1 MPGGMRICTLPLV
14 LAIVAGLSSAEARE
28 PRPDRFDPARIG
40 VAAAPALRSALA
52 GQQVQASYGARA
64 LRRAGRPAVHLAR
77 QIHKLMPDG
86 PAAYDRVLITPAHV
100 ALLRKGGPVE
110 LIRRADAEAQL
121 GSGQPLG
128 RDRLNVGIRAGLFP
142 IFAEAGP
149 GDTVFLY
156 RQLPAS
162 SCGEIASTDC
172 HTSFALGAED
182 AFHPFGRPGKT
193 VRLAVPRKSFDNAVN
208 GVAGAVGWNDLG
220 HGYDTGLEV
229 ETEVQI
235 PSSHVRQLF
244 P

>member
-1 MPGGMRICTLPLV
+1 MHRVPCTLTLV
-14 LAIVAGLSSAEARE
+14 LAVVGVSSAEARE
-28 PRPDRFDPARIG
+28 RVRFDPARIG
-40 VAAAPALRSALA
+40 VAGAPALRSALA
-52 GQQVQASYGARA
+52 ARQVQASYGARA
-64 LRRAGRPAVHLAR
+64 LRRAGRAAVHLAR
-77 QIHKLMPDG
+77 RIDKLMPDG

-121 GSGQPLG
+121 RTGQPLG

-193 VRLAVPRKSFDNAVN
+193 VRLAVPRKSFDDAVN
-208 GVAGAVGWNDLG
+208 GVAGAVGWNNLG